1 MKGEVASA
9 VEEASDRAVRERC
22 IKQLVQTAVRRPKY
36 PLCRQ
41 ATDQYTA
48 RNAIRN
54 INRRDTEDVNF
65 LFAKKSKIRR

>member
-1 MKGEVASA
+1 MKEEAASV
-9 VEEASDRAVRERC
+9 VEEAVLEGQEKC
-22 IKQLVQTAVRRPKY
+22 TKQLVQTAVRRPKY

-54 INRRDTEDVNF
+54 INRRDIEDMNF